1 MQQHRWLTLGVC
13 LALSSCGMSSA
24 SKSEQVAETRGQL
37 TLPPQISADFP
48 IDRAAPD
55 FDPDATLLNIA
66 VSSAGGYLLTYN
78 VLHASPRWLYP
89 IVAGNVPTYRLGE
102 LVFVHWDGLTGV
114 PTILAR
120 IPLATQPYGTTNP
133 ARAVDV
139 GNAWLVVYT
148 ETNENG
154 TWTDHVVTLGH
165 DGDLGVPV
173 ELPPVCVRNDGVAGL
188 ARGGS
193 SVLLT
198 YPCGNGLLLDLAGGV
213 LKSLTIAT
221 PESFGSPPKASP
233 VYTPYGG
240 QVAFNGIDYLV
251 LYGFFTTAYPP
262 SVLGKQLLGFPI
274 TPAGEVRPPITIAE
288 PAVANGL
295 NWSRPEGLVV
305 SGNTFLALIGQART
319 GVGNDFSYRTVTEA
333 SDHTF
338 TFAAER
344 YLAGSPHSAGTPDDR
359 LATPLVLNDH
369 FAITR
374 LPGGVGGI
382 MQLVYPS
389 SNPAI
394 PDVTQ
399 PLPSGLLWNDSISSS
414 VAASTDGKHLLL
426 TSNAQGVRFDEALH
440 AIDDPPAALISKPHE
455 QFMPFFAA
463 IGPRYLASWTE
474 GVPNGLGYS
483 GSFGAQLLAQ
493 RVSST
498 GAVLDPASLQLTRAD
513 QGYADAL
520 VTATPAWSAVLW
532 NVDHGV
538 TVSTADPPVVNP
550 IPPHWYSYTGSEW
563 GVGTDGVHLAVAFG
577 NAAFLQLASDGTWS
591 NVVDIGDG
599 NAKAPT
605 APVLAFNAGSYALL
619 WTDAGDPGERIVYG
633 ARVTAGLELL
643 DSSPKDLFHFS
654 SPDVP
659 EYGGH
664 TADGGIEVIA
674 SGDHFLLAWASVA
687 GSTEQLHIAR
697 LSSTLALL
705 DPGGVLVATQPFPQ
719 IGVVTRRV
727 ALGWDG
733 SYNWVVW
740 TDGEG
745 GARSPLASLR
755 GRRFSESLT
764 PADAEP
770 FLIASDLDQTSKVTL
785 AVGEAGR
792 SLVGYT
798 RFLPS
803 EYSYRVRARLLGST
817 PFADGVPC
825 SNASQCEGG
834 FCVASACSATS
845 GAAGGGGGM
854 VGGNTGGATDG
865 GSGGTVGGN
874 TGGATNGGI
883 GGTVGGSTGG
893 ATNGGIGGT
902 VGGNTGGATDGGSG
916 GSVGATVGGAAD
928 GGATVGGNTGGD
940 GTAGSGGSGGAGGR
954 GGTVGATGGGGFA
967 GAVEAAAGNIGNGGA
982 VASGAG
988 GGDDALGGGDGGSEI
1003 SAGGEAGG
1011 DAGASDGGTR
1021 SGGASGV
1028 SGASAGHAGVGATSA
1043 GGGSKGHSCSIPV
1056 VGASSG
1062 GEDLVSFAALVGALG
1077 WLASPLSRRGVG
1089 RCDSRKSATDRRN
1102 RNLG

>member
-1 MQQHRWLTLGVC
+1 
-13 LALSSCGMSSA
+13 LALASCGASGA
-24 SKSEQVAETRGQL
+24 SKSEQVAETEGQL
-37 TLPPQISADFP
+37 ALPPQVSADFA
-48 IDRAAPD
+48 IDHALPD
-55 FDPDATLLNIA
+55 FDPKATLLNIT

-78 VLHASPRWLYP
+78 VVHAPETWLYP
-89 IVAGNVPTYRLGE
+89 IVAGKMPTYRSTE

-114 PTILAR
+114 PTTLAK
-120 IPLATQPYGTTNP
+120 IPIVTQESGALPS

-139 GNAWLVVYT
+139 GNAWLIVYEGT
-148 ETNENG
+148 SEDG
-154 TWTDHVVTLGH
+154 TWADRVVTLGH
-165 DGDLGVPV
+165 DGHLGLPV
-173 ELPPVCVRNDGVAGL
+173 ELPPGCVASGGIAGL

-198 YPCGNGLLLDLAGGV
+198 YSCGVGLMLDLAGGV

-221 PESFGSPPKASP
+221 PESFGSPPKGGPS
-233 VYTPYGG
+233 YTPYGG

-251 LYGFFTTAYPP
+251 LYGFFTAAFPP
-262 SVLGKQLLGFPI
+262 SVLGKQVLGFPI
-274 TPAGEVRPPITIAE
+274 TSAGEVRPPITISV
-288 PAVANGL
+288 PPVANGF
-295 NWSRPEGLVV
+295 NWSRPEGLVAN
-305 SGNTFLALIGQART
+305 GTTFLALVAQVRSS
-319 GVGNDFSYRTVTEA
+319 VGTDFSYRTLTEA

-344 YLAGSPHSAGTPDDR
+344 YLPGSPHSGTPDDR
-359 LATPLVLNDH
+359 VATPLVLNDH

-374 LPGGVGGI
+374 LPSGLGGA
-382 MQLVYPS
+382 MQLIHAS
-389 SNPAI
+389 LNPAI
-394 PDVTQ
+394 PDVMQ
-399 PLPSGLLWNDSISSS
+399 QLPSGLLWSSSITSS
-414 VAASTDGKHLLL
+414 VAAATDGKHLLL
-426 TSNAQGVRFDEALH
+426 ASDAQGVRFDDALQ
-440 AIDDPPAALISKPHE
+440 AIDDPPAALISKPHA

-463 IGPRYLASWTE
+463 IGSRYLATWTE
-474 GVPNGLGYS
+474 GIPNGSGYA
-483 GSFGAQLLAQ
+483 GSFGAQILAQ

-498 GAVLDPASLQLTRAD
+498 GALLDPASLQLTPAN
-513 QGYADAL
+513 QGQVDAL

-538 TVSTADPPVVNP
+538 TLTTADPPVVNP
-550 IPPHWYSYTGSEW
+550 IPSHWYTGSDW
-563 GVGTDGVHLAVAFG
+563 GIGTDGVHLAVALH
-577 NAAFLQLASDGTWS
+577 NVSFLQLGSDGTWS
-591 NVVDIGDG
+591 NIINIGDN

-605 APVLAFNAGSYALL
+605 APVLAFNAGSYSLL

-633 ARVTAGLELL
+633 ARVTANLELL
-643 DSSPKDLFHFS
+643 DSSPKDLLHFS

-687 GSTEQLHIAR
+687 GSTEQLYIAR

-719 IGVVTRRV
+719 IGLVTRRV

-733 SYNWVVW
+733 NYDWVVW

-755 GRRFSESLT
+755 GRRFFESLT

-770 FLIASDLDQTSKVTL
+770 FLIATDLDQTSKVTL

-803 EYSYRVRARLLGST
+803 DYSYRVRARLLGST

-865 GSGGTVGGN
+865 GSGGTMGGN
-874 TGGATNGGI
+874 
-883 GGTVGGSTGG
+883 TGG

-988 GGDDALGGGDGGSEI
+988 GGDNALGGGDGGSEI

-1028 SGASAGHAGVGATSA
+1028 SGASAGHANVGATSA

-1077 WLASPLSRRGVG
+1077 WLWRRRYLGV
-1089 RCDSRKSATDRRN
+1089 A
-1102 RNLG
+1102 